1 MTVPE
6 VLEASAQN
14 DTNVKMRV
22 YLGGPMCESAKSKS
36 RHLRGRSG
44 KNVQGWRQKFRIVL
58 VEFDTFLTPHQN
70 TNPANLLY
78 NQTPV
83 TARYVHNAAFNTRS
97 T

>member
-44 KNVQGWRQKFRIVL
+44 KKCSGMEAKVSNCISAIRHISY
-58 VEFDTFLTPHQN
+58 TTPKYQ
-70 TNPANLLY
+70 PCKSAL
-78 NQTPV
+78 
-83 TARYVHNAAFNTRS
+83 
-97 T
+97 

>member
-1 MTVPE
+1 
-6 VLEASAQN
+6 
-14 DTNVKMRV
+14 VKALKAKV
-22 YLGGPMCESAKSKS
+22 AICGGVAE
-36 RHLRGRSG
+36 

-58 VEFDTFLTPHQN
+58 VQFDTFLTPHQN